1 MRPVIGIKCFTPDVL
16 KKNPRLMLRINYW
29 LFDQISRDP
38 QAQVCGIVII
48 NTFVGFTLWDQIAMS
63 NMAPMG
69 DQLATFKFFQILGVR
84 FKGAF
89 ILQEPSFMSWVWF
102 LAKPFM
108 SEKITSRFHLCGH
121 RTDILKENV
130 PDFSILPNHLG
141 GDLPDDDVAINS
153 WITDRVA
160 DMSKKEPSQG

>member
-1 MRPVIGIKCFTPDVL
+1 
-16 KKNPRLMLRINYW
+16 ML
-29 LFDQISRDP
+29 
-38 QAQVCGIVII
+38 A
-48 NTFVGFTLWDQIAMS
+48 
-63 NMAPMG
+63 
-69 DQLATFKFFQILGVR
+69 
-84 FKGAF
+84 GAF

-160 DMSKKEPSQG
+160 DMSKKEPSQGWGSSQFVVWKRWVAVYVVVRSHVWCYLVGMGGNGIEVRQQEWGRGLTGGYWSNILYVFITALSRRRYNKLWSDREIGR